1 MRETRVPTHQPVEFE
16 CLNGHLTPEKLAI
29 CNYGEHGTG
38 KTRLIAT
45 APDVGVIPLDR
56 KTRGTIERVRA
67 ELNPTGRIWFP
78 KIDFIR
84 QANPMALAVM
94 SPEDSI
100 KYYRKHVDRIK
111 DACWTLADPK
121 HPCRT
126 IGIDSGS
133 QLWED
138 ILFANYG
145 RNQKIMPRDR
155 GSANQEMK
163 DLLNS
168 LQGKHLIITHR
179 AREVWKNEK
188 PTGTFDV
195 AGFAD
200 IGYYVNVLVE
210 HERGERDGKFSL
222 SARMCQ
228 ANASLH
234 GDAGRK
240 MLEGD
245 DITFLSLAMK
255 VYGDGDDVDLTEYI

>member
-1 MRETRVPTHQPVEFE
+1 MRETIIIPPHEPVLFDLLGPSITAER
-16 CLNGHLTPEKLAI
+16 LAI
-29 CNYGEHGTG
+29 CNFGEHGTG

-56 KTRGTIERVRA
+56 KTRGTIERVRK
-67 ELNPTGRIWFP
+67 EISPNSQIWFP
-78 KIDFIR
+78 KADYIR
-84 QANPMALAVM
+84 HEDPMALAM
-94 SPEDSI
+94 LPPEESM
-100 KYYRKHVDRIK
+100 KYYRKHVNKIK

-126 IGIDSGS
+126 IAIDSGS

-168 LQGKHLIITHR
+168 IQGKHLIVTHR
-179 AREVWKNEK
+179 SKEVWKNDK
-188 PTGTFDV
+188 PTGRNDV

-200 IGYYVNVLVE
+200 IGYYCNVLVE
-210 HERGERDGKFSL
+210 HERNERSGEFSL

-228 ANASLH
+228 ANAGLH

-240 MLEGD
+240 MLIDSE
-245 DITFLSLAMK
+245 ITFLGLVMK
-255 VYGDGDDVDLTEYI
+255 VYGEDIDIEEYI